1 MAGKRLMYP
10 EQPDELGH
18 YHRKQ
23 QGLSV
28 FCSKET
34 GILRCCSLVVVVAA
48 AIVIVVERD
57 TLVSDVC
64 CSRELI
70 FTVAYR
76 KKMLSSVITPARFFV
91 CCVLTHYVDFYSA
104 LPRRAFW
111 LARVCRSAI
120 KMMLPS
126 L

>member
-1 MAGKRLMYP
+1 M
-10 EQPDELGH
+10 GH

-48 AIVIVVERD
+48 ALVIVVERD

-70 FTVAYR
+70 FTVASR

-91 CCVLTHYVDFYSA
+91 LCSDALCGLLFGAAEACLLVGASVSERNQNDVTFTVKQGRMQVLPTV
-104 LPRRAFW
+104 
-111 LARVCRSAI
+111 
-120 KMMLPS
+120 
-126 L
+126 